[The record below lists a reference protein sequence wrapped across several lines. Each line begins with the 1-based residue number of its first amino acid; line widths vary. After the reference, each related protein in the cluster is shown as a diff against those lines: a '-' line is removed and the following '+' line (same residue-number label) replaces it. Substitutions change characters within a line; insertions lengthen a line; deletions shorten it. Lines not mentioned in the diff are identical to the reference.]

1 MYFVYILYSKEID
14 RDYVGQTYD
23 VGLRLERH
31 ALKTTR
37 YTKQANDWELKYT
50 EEYKTRSEAMKREK
64 EIKKK
69 KSRSYIEFLIQSS
82 AD

>member
-14 RDYVGQTYD
+14 RYYVGQTYD

-37 YTKQANDWELKYT
+37 YTKQANDWELQ
-50 EEYKTRSEAMKREK
+50 
-64 EIKKK
+64 
-69 KSRSYIEFLIQSS
+69 SR
-82 AD
+82 